1 MTTQTDSVNTEC
13 VGVPVDEPAQE
24 LAHTHES
31 EVATSQ
37 DNGSA
42 PIGARFFFREL
53 SWLRF
58 NSRVLEEAEDERLP
72 LAERARF
79 TAIVSSNLDEF
90 VMVRFAALLT
100 DGPQDVTDCGMDAAT
115 ALAEVRR
122 AIAEQV
128 AKQYQSFGRLRREL
142 QSEGLALVARSEW
155 TETEERR
162 AESYFR
168 QSIEL
173 TLTPLAVGPSHPFPL
188 LANLRLYVVL
198 SLQSETDEEERFA
211 LVGIPSGEPRL
222 FRLSQGRYTLL
233 EDVVRSFVAQLFPG
247 SSVTGTGMLRVTRD
261 GTIDIDEDQTTDL
274 LTEIEQGL
282 RLRGRGAPVRLEV
295 ESDMPE
301 RMQAWLRSELSVS
314 SEDTFAIDG
323 PLDLRFLSDAI
334 ELGTGVS
341 AHQFASFKPA
351 PCPVPWA
358 DPFATLRERPVMLHH
373 PYDSFE
379 PVVEFVRQA
388 ARDPNVLAIKQ
399 TLYRVS
405 GDSPIVKALIDAAL
419 AGKQV
424 TVLCELKA
432 RFDESRN
439 IDWARRLERAGAHV
453 LYGVIGYK
461 VHAKLLLIV
470 RRDDDGV
477 RRYAHLGTGN
487 YNDRTARVYEDFSY
501 FTANEAVCRDVGKL
515 FNMLTGFS
523 RPPAWERL
531 VVAPLT
537 FRSTIQELIAA
548 EIKNAKRGIPAS
560 IFGKCNSLVDPQ
572 VCEWLYKASQAGVQV
587 DLVVRGVC
595 ILRPGVP
602 GLSENIRV
610 RSVIGRFL
618 EHSRIFRFAGG
629 GRPRYIFGSGDW
641 MTRNFDWR
649 VESLVQLIE
658 PEFQAEFDL
667 VIERYL
673 SDKRN
678 TRLLQP
684 DGTYVHLGR
693 DCSEAGLQ
701 DLFMQEREPK
711 RRRAV
716 LASERPIAFTPSRRT
731 T

>member
-1 MTTQTDSVNTEC
+1 MTTELDSTNFYGA
-13 VGVPVDEPAQE
+13 VGATAADAAKAPCDVPLPSDPAV
-24 LAHTHES
+24 
-31 EVATSQ
+31 VA
-37 DNGSA
+37 
-42 PIGARFFFREL
+42 PVEARFFFREL

-58 NSRVLEEAEDERLP
+58 NLRVLEEAEDERLP

-79 TAIVSSNLDEF
+79 MAIVSSNLDEF
-90 VMVRFAALLT
+90 VMVRFAALLME
-100 DGPQDVTDCGMDAAT
+100 GPQDVADCGMDATT
-115 ALAEVRR
+115 ALAEVRKT
-122 AIAEQV
+122 IAMQV
-128 AKQYQSFGRLRREL
+128 ADQYQSYARLRHEL
-142 QSEGLALVARSEW
+142 QVEGLTLVPREEW
-155 TETEERR
+155 TETEQRR
-162 AESYFR
+162 AETYFR
-168 QSIEL
+168 QSLEL

-188 LANLRLYVVL
+188 LANLRLYVAL
-198 SLQSETDEEERFA
+198 SLYSESDNEERFA
-211 LVGIPSGEPRL
+211 LVAIPSGEPRL
-222 FRLSQGRYTLL
+222 FRLSDGRFALL
-233 EDVVRSFVAQLFPG
+233 EDVVRSFVAQIFPG
-247 SSVTGTGMLRVTRD
+247 HSVTGSGTLRVTRD

-295 ESDMPE
+295 EADMPVQMRE
-301 RMQAWLRSELSVS
+301 WLCNELRVS
-314 SEDTFAIDG
+314 SEDTFAING
-323 PLDLRFLSDAI
+323 PLDLRFLSDAVD
-334 ELGTGVS
+334 LGVGLE

-358 DPFATLRERPVMLHH
+358 EPFTTLRERSVMLHH

-405 GDSPIVKALIDAAL
+405 GDSPIVRALIDAAL

-439 IDWARRLERAGAHV
+439 IDWARRLERSGAHV
-453 LYGVIGYK
+453 LYGVLGYK

-470 RRDDDGV
+470 RRDEDGV

-487 YNDRTARVYEDFSY
+487 YNDRTARIYEDFSY

-537 FRSTIQELIAA
+537 FRSTIQNYIND
-548 EIKNAKRGIPAS
+548 EIKHAKRGQPAS
-560 IFGKCNSLVDPQ
+560 IFGKCNSLVDTQ
-572 VCEWLYKASQAGVQV
+572 VCEWLYKASQAGVQI

-658 PEFQAEFDL
+658 PEFQAEFDK

-673 SDKRN
+673 NDKRN
-678 TRLLQP
+678 TRMLQP
-684 DGTYVHLGR
+684 DGTYLHLGR
-693 DCSEAGLQ
+693 DCSEPGIQ
-701 DLFMQEREPK
+701 DLFMEERAPKK
-711 RRRAV
+711 RRPV
-716 LASERPIAFTPSRRT
+716 LASERPLAFTPARRT

>member
-1 MTTQTDSVNTEC
+1 MSSELETKNVELSSSGNGPQVNDPH
-13 VGVPVDEPAQE
+13 VANVAGAPVPARE
-24 LAHTHES
+24 
-31 EVATSQ
+31 
-37 DNGSA
+37 
-42 PIGARFFFREL
+42 ARFFFREL

-58 NSRVLEEAEDERLP
+58 NERVLEEAVDERLP

-79 TAIVSSNLDEF
+79 TAIVGSNLDEF
-90 VMVRFAALLT
+90 VMVRFAALLAE
-100 DGPQDVTDCGMDAAT
+100 GPQEVAECGMDAAT
-115 ALAEVRR
+115 ALSEVRHSIGAQVSR
-122 AIAEQV
+122 HYQSYHQLRKELEAEGLSVVPPEGWTEAEQ
-128 AKQYQSFGRLRREL
+128 
-142 QSEGLALVARSEW
+142 
-155 TETEERR
+155 RR
-162 AESYFR
+162 AETYFR
-168 QSIEL
+168 QSLEVI
-173 TLTPLAVGPSHPFPL
+173 LTPLAVGPSHPFPL
-188 LANLRLYVVL
+188 LANLRLYL
-198 SLQSETDEEERFA
+198 ALLLRSETDDEERYA

-222 FRLSQGRYTLL
+222 FRLSDGRYALL
-233 EDVVRSFVAQLFPG
+233 EEVVRSFVAQLFPG
-247 SSVTGTGMLRVTRD
+247 SSVIHSGALRVTRD

-282 RLRGRGAPVRLEV
+282 RLRGRGAAVRLEV
-295 ESDMPE
+295 ERSMPE
-301 RMQAWLRSELSVS
+301 HLVQWLCSELDVS
-314 SEDTFAIDG
+314 PLDTFAIDG
-323 PLDLRFLSDAI
+323 PLDLRFLSDAADFGL
-334 ELGTGVS
+334 EL
-341 AHQFASFKPA
+341 HQFASFRPA
-351 PCPVPWA
+351 PIPVPWQ
-358 DPFATLRERPVMLHH
+358 DPFATLREQSVMLHH
-373 PYDSFE
+373 PYDSFD

-405 GDSPIVKALIDAAL
+405 GDSPIVRALIDAAL

-531 VVAPLT
+531 IVAPLT
-537 FRSTIQELIAA
+537 FRSTIQEYIGD
-548 EIKNAKRGIPAS
+548 EIKNAKKGLPAS
-560 IFGKCNSLVDPQ
+560 IFGKCNSLVDTQ

-629 GRPRYIFGSGDW
+629 GRPRYVFGSGDW

-649 VESLVQLIE
+649 VESLVHLNE
-658 PEFQAEFDL
+658 PEFQNEFDAI
-667 VIERYL
+667 IERYL
-673 SDKRN
+673 ADRRN
-678 TRLLQP
+678 TRILQP
-684 DGTYVHLGR
+684 DGSYVHLGR
-693 DCSEAGLQ
+693 ECSEPGIQ
-701 DLFMQEREPK
+701 DLFIQDRLPKK
-711 RRRAV
+711 RRAT
-716 LASERPIAFTPSRRT
+716 LGSERPTAFTPARRT

>member
-1 MTTQTDSVNTEC
+1 MT
-13 VGVPVDEPAQE
+13 
-24 LAHTHES
+24 S
-31 EVATSQ
+31 EVDSHSTDHARETGGGGPPATSPTGPRPAA
-37 DNGSA
+37 NEAPGSQPA
-42 PIGARFFFREL
+42 KEARFFFREL

-58 NSRVLEEAEDERLP
+58 NERVLEEAIDARLP

-79 TAIVSSNLDEF
+79 MAIVSSNLDEF
-90 VMVRFAALLT
+90 VMVRLAALLAE
-100 DGPQDVTDCGMDAAT
+100 GPQDVAECGMDAAM
-115 ALAEVRR
+115 ALAEVRKN
-122 AIAEQV
+122 IAAQV
-128 AKQYQSFGRLRREL
+128 AAQYRSFEQLRDEL
-142 QSEGLALVARSEW
+142 ELEGLKLVARKDW

-162 AESYFR
+162 AETYFR
-168 QSIEL
+168 QSLEL

-188 LANLRLYVVL
+188 LGNLRLYLAL
-198 SLQSETDEEERFA
+198 SLQLETDEEERFA

-222 FRLSQGRYTLL
+222 FRLSDGRFALL

-247 SSVTGTGMLRVTRD
+247 SSVISSGTLRVTRD
-261 GTIDIDEDQTTDL
+261 GTIDIDEDQSTDL

-282 RLRGRGAPVRLEV
+282 RLRGRGVPVRLEV
-295 ESDMPE
+295 EANMPA
-301 RMQAWLRSELSVS
+301 RMREWLCEELHVS
-314 SEDTFAIDG
+314 ALETFAIPG
-323 PLDLRFLSDAI
+323 PLDLRFLMEAADLGL
-334 ELGTGVS
+334 EL
-341 AHQFASFKPA
+341 HQFAPFRPA
-351 PCPVPWA
+351 PCPVPWV
-358 DPFATLRERPVMLHH
+358 DPFATLRERSLMLHH
-373 PYDSFE
+373 PYDSFD

-388 ARDPNVLAIKQ
+388 VRDPNVLAIKQ

-405 GDSPIVKALIDAAL
+405 GDSPIVRALIEAAL

-501 FTANEAVCRDVGKL
+501 FTANEAVCRDVGRL

-531 VVAPLT
+531 IVAPLT
-537 FRSTIQELIAA
+537 FRSTIQEYISD
-548 EIKNAKRGIPAS
+548 EIKNAKKGLPAS
-560 IFGKCNSLVDPQ
+560 IFGKCNSLVDAQ
-572 VCEWLYKASQAGVQV
+572 ICEWLYKASSAGVQI

-595 ILRPGVP
+595 VLRPGVP

-629 GRPRYIFGSGDW
+629 GRPKYIFGSGDW

-649 VESLVQLIE
+649 VESLVHLNE
-658 PEFQAEFDL
+658 PEFQAEFDAI
-667 VIERYL
+667 IERYL
-673 SDKRN
+673 ADRRN
-678 TRLLQP
+678 TRMLQP
-684 DGTYVHLGR
+684 DGSYVHLGR

-701 DLFMQEREPK
+701 DLFMQDRAPK
-711 RRRAV
+711 KHRAALV
-716 LASERPIAFTPSRRT
+716 SERLISFTPSRRNT
-731 T
+731 